1 VTDYWLADSEARV
14 LGPVSLAVV
23 RDLAL
28 RGKIRDVRAVSR
40 DGRTFVPLREVPELV
55 EALSVPA
62 RQDEATRA
70 QADATRQ
77 IRDWLTS
84 IKDRPSHEVFR
95 VPANASRDAWRAA
108 FFALIHRYVP
118 SRLPADATAELRL
131 ACEDAFL
138 ALSERMVAVERL
150 FRPAGERAAPPPP
163 PQAAPSALPP
173 PVPAHV
179 TWRGGMIHV
188 RLHLGRG
195 DARPFT
201 QDPDATWKQDSLS
214 VHSNEKVLVNTPA
227 EVTLSFEGHVTQLHA
242 TGRVVGV
249 KTTHPLGFSV
259 RLLDLSED
267 QRAMIRAWV
276 ARAQP

>member
-1 VTDYWLADSEARV
+1 MSDYWLADSEARV

-28 RGKIRDVRAVSR
+28 RGKLHDVRAVSR
-40 DGRTFVPLREVPELV
+40 DGRTFVPVREMPELAEV
-55 EALSVPA
+55 LSMPPQQGETA
-62 RQDEATRA
+62 RA
-70 QADATRQ
+70 QAEATRQ
-77 IRDWLTS
+77 IRDWLAS

-108 FFALIHRYVP
+108 FFALVQRYLP
-118 SRLPADATAELRL
+118 SRLPTDATPELRL

-138 ALSERMVAVERL
+138 ALSERMVAIERM
-150 FRPAGERAAPPPP
+150 FRPGAAVPPL
-163 PQAAPSALPP
+163 PSAPAPLPP
-173 PVPAHV
+173 VAPAHV
-179 TWRGGMIHV
+179 TWRGGMIHL
-188 RLHLGRG
+188 RLHLARG

-201 QDPDATWKQDSLS
+201 MDPEASWKQDSLA

-259 RLLDLSED
+259 RLLDLGED

>member
-1 VTDYWLADSEARV
+1 MSDYWLADSEARV

-28 RGKIRDVRAVSR
+28 RGKIHDVRAVSR
-40 DGRTFVPLREVPELV
+40 DGRNFVPLREMPELAEV
-55 EALSVPA
+55 LSLPPKQGEAV
-62 RQDEATRA
+62 RA
-70 QADATRQ
+70 QADATKQ
-77 IRDWLTS
+77 IRDWLAS
-84 IKDRPSHEVFR
+84 IKDRASHEVFR

-118 SRLPADATAELRL
+118 SRLPADATPELRL
-131 ACEDAFL
+131 ACEDAFMTL
-138 ALSERMVAVERL
+138 AERMVAVERL
-150 FRPAGERAAPPPP
+150 FRAPGEKAPPPLAQVSP
-163 PQAAPSALPP
+163 PALPP
-173 PVPAHV
+173 VPPAQV

-188 RLHLGRG
+188 RLHLARG
-195 DARPFT
+195 DARAFT
-201 QDPDATWKQDSLS
+201 MEPDATWRQDSLS
-214 VHSNEKVLVNTPA
+214 VHSNEKVMVNTPA

-259 RLLDLSED
+259 RLLDLGED

-276 ARAQP
+276 ARAQA

>member
-1 VTDYWLADSEARV
+1 VSDYWLADSEARV

-28 RGKIRDVRAVSR
+28 RGKLQDVRAVSR
-40 DGRTFVPLREVPELV
+40 DGRNFVPLREMPELLEV
-55 EALSVPA
+55 LSLPPKQGEAA
-62 RQDEATRA
+62 RA

-77 IRDWLTS
+77 IRDWLAS

-118 SRLPADATAELRL
+118 SRLPADATPELRL

-138 ALSERMVAVERL
+138 TLAERMVAIERL
-150 FRPAGERAAPPPP
+150 FRAPGAAPPPP
-163 PQAAPSALPP
+163 PPAQPPALPP
-173 PVPAHV
+173 VAPAQV

-188 RLHLGRG
+188 RLHLARG

-201 QDPDATWKQDSLS
+201 QDPEASWRQDSLS
-214 VHSNEKVLVNTPA
+214 VQSNEKVMVNTPA

-259 RLLDLSED
+259 RLLDLGED

>member
-1 VTDYWLADSEARV
+1 VSDYWLADSEARV

-28 RGKIRDVRAVSR
+28 RGKLHDVRAVSR
-40 DGRTFVPLREVPELV
+40 DGRNFVPLREVPELAEV
-55 EALSVPA
+55 LSLPPRQGEAV
-62 RQDEATRA
+62 RA
-70 QADATRQ
+70 QADATKQ
-77 IRDWLTS
+77 IRDWLAS
-84 IKDRPSHEVFR
+84 IKDRASHEVFR

-118 SRLPADATAELRL
+118 SRLPADATPELRL

-138 ALSERMVAVERL
+138 ALAERMVAVERL
-150 FRPAGERAAPPPP
+150 FRAPGEKAPPPP
-163 PQAAPSALPP
+163 AQAAPPALPP
-173 PVPAHV
+173 VPPAQV

-188 RLHLGRG
+188 RLHLARG
-195 DARPFT
+195 DARAFT
-201 QDPDATWKQDSLS
+201 MDPDATWRQDSLA
-214 VHSNEKVLVNTPA
+214 VHSNEKVMVNTPA

-259 RLLDLSED
+259 RLLDLGED

-276 ARAQP
+276 ARAQG

>member
-1 VTDYWLADSEARV
+1 MSDYWLADSEARV
-14 LGPVSLAVV
+14 LGPVSLSVV

-28 RGKIRDVRAVSR
+28 RGKIHDVRAVSK
-40 DGRTFVPLREVPELV
+40 DGRTFVPLREMPELAEV
-55 EALSVPA
+55 LSQPPK
-62 RQDEATRA
+62 QGEATRA

-77 IRDWLTS
+77 IRDWLAS

-95 VPANASRDAWRAA
+95 VPANASRDTWRAA

-118 SRLPADATAELRL
+118 SRLPTDATPELRL

-138 ALSERMVAVERL
+138 TLSERMVAIERL
-150 FRPAGERAAPPPP
+150 FKAPGASAPPPP
-163 PQAAPSALPP
+163 PVAAPAALPP
-173 PVPAHV
+173 LAPAQV

-201 QDPDATWKQDSLS
+201 QDPEATWKRDSLA

-249 KTTHPLGFSV
+249 KSTHPLGFSV
-259 RLLDLSED
+259 RLLDLGED

-276 ARAQP
+276 ARAQA

>member
-1 VTDYWLADSEARV
+1 MSEYWLADSEARV

-28 RGKIRDVRAVSR
+28 RGKIHDVRAVSK
-40 DGRTFVPLREVPELV
+40 DGRTFVPVREMPELQEV
-55 EALSVPA
+55 LSLPPK
-62 RQDEATRA
+62 QGEATRA
-70 QADATRQ
+70 QAEATQQ
-77 IRDWLTS
+77 IRDWLAS

-118 SRLPADATAELRL
+118 SRLPTDATPELRL

-138 ALSERMVAVERL
+138 TLSERMVAIERM
-150 FRPAGERAAPPPP
+150 FRGPGAVQPPPP
-163 PQAAPSALPP
+163 PPPSAPSPLPAP
-173 PVPAHV
+173 APAHV

-188 RLHLGRG
+188 RLHLARG

-201 QDPDATWKQDSLS
+201 ADPEASWKQDSLS
-214 VHSNEKVLVNTPA
+214 VHSNEKVMVNTPA

-242 TGRVVGV
+242 TGRVIGV

-259 RLLDLSED
+259 RLLDLGED

-276 ARAQP
+276 ARARA